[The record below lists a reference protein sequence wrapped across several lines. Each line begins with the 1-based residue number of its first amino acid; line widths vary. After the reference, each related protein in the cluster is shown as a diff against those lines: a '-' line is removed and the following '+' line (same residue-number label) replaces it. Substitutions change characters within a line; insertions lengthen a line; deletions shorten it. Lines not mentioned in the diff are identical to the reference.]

1 MALIALVS
9 VFGVVIIG
17 GGAYT
22 YTRRVTRVKRAV
34 PTEVALSTSPSA
46 AISST
51 ISGAKFNPNTGQ
63 PIPKFDPQTGKQNWV

>member
-1 MALIALVS
+1 M
-9 VFGVVIIG
+9 
-17 GGAYT
+17 
-22 YTRRVTRVKRAV
+22 YTRRVTRVKRAI